1 MVLLVSLIR
10 ATKERRNKN
19 IHDSPSTKSPTHART
34 KYFPQL
40 LQIPPPPVC
49 PLWCPLSH
57 SVSSF
62 FFVFFFS
69 SLSLSLSLSPLS
81 SSASFFS
88 LPPPFSFHHLF
99 FLLNNSSSSSRTI
112 FLWKKNYF
120 VEHATDTYSICL
132 QNHPSIVHFLLLFI
146 PDSCGLV
153 KFLPCKSST
162 ETS

>member
-69 SLSLSLSLSPLS
+69 SLSLL
-81 SSASFFS
+81 
-88 LPPPFSFHHLF
+88 
-99 FLLNNSSSSSRTI
+99 
-112 FLWKKNYF
+112 
-120 VEHATDTYSICL
+120 
-132 QNHPSIVHFLLLFI
+132 FLLLLPSSPFLLPSLFI
-146 PDSCGLV
+146 IFFFFLTTHRVAPERYFYGKKIISLNMQQTHTPFAFRIIHPSCIFYYFS
-153 KFLPCKSST
+153 FLIRVV
-162 ETS
+162 

>member
-1 MVLLVSLIR
+1 MILQAQKARLTH
-10 ATKERRNKN
+10 AQNT
-19 IHDSPSTKSPTHART
+19 SPSFSKSP
-34 KYFPQL
+34 L
-40 LQIPPPPVC
+40 PPSAPCGVHC
-49 PLWCPLSH
+49 PILFHLFSLS
-57 SVSSF
+57 SSF
-62 FFVFFFS
+62 
-69 SLSLSLSLSPLS
+69 LLSLSPLS

-112 FLWKKNYF
+112 FLWKKYYF

>member
-1 MVLLVSLIR
+1 MILQAQKARLTH
-10 ATKERRNKN
+10 AQNT
-19 IHDSPSTKSPTHART
+19 SPNFSKSPR
-34 KYFPQL
+34 PR
-40 LQIPPPPVC
+40 PPPV
-49 PLWCPLSH
+49 
-57 SVSSF
+57 VSIVPFCFIF
-62 FFVFFFS
+62 FLCLLLFF
-69 SLSLSLSLSPLS
+69 SLSLSLLFLLLLLS
-81 SSASFFS
+81 SPFLLPS
-88 LPPPFSFHHLF
+88 LFIIFF

-162 ETS
+162 ETSWIMNQIDLFIINFSCS

>member
-1 MVLLVSLIR
+1 MG
-10 ATKERRNKN
+10 KHKKP
-19 IHDSPSTKSPTHART
+19 DSRTHKILPPASPNPPSPR
-34 KYFPQL
+34 L
-40 LQIPPPPVC
+40 PPV
-49 PLWCPLSH
+49 
-57 SVSSF
+57 VSIVPFCFIF
-62 FFVFFFS
+62 FLCLLLFF
-69 SLSLSLSLSPLS
+69 SLSPLS

>member
-1 MVLLVSLIR
+1 MILQAQKARLTHAQNTSPNFSKSPR
-10 ATKERRNKN
+10 PPP
-19 IHDSPSTKSPTHART
+19 SPSGVHSPILFHL
-34 KYFPQL
+34 FS
-40 LQIPPPPVC
+40 
-49 PLWCPLSH
+49 LS
-57 SVSSF
+57 SSF
-62 FFVFFFS
+62 L
-69 SLSLSLSLSPLS
+69 LSLSLSLLFLLLLLS
-81 SSASFFS
+81 SPFLLPS
-88 LPPPFSFHHLF
+88 LFIIFF

-162 ETS
+162 ETSWIMNQIDLFIINFSCS

>member
-1 MVLLVSLIR
+1 MILQAQKARLTH
-10 ATKERRNKN
+10 AQNT
-19 IHDSPSTKSPTHART
+19 SPNFSKSPR
-34 KYFPQL
+34 PR
-40 LQIPPPPVC
+40 PPPV
-49 PLWCPLSH
+49 
-57 SVSSF
+57 VSIVPFCFIF
-62 FFVFFFS
+62 FLCLLLFF
-69 SLSLSLSLSPLS
+69 SLSLSLLFLLLLLS
-81 SSASFFS
+81 SPFLLPS
-88 LPPPFSFHHLF
+88 LFIIFF

>member
-19 IHDSPSTKSPTHART
+19 INDSPSTKSPTHART

-40 LQIPPPPVC
+40 LQIPPPPPSPSGVHS
-49 PLWCPLSH
+49 PILFHLFSLS
-57 SVSSF
+57 SSF
-62 FFVFFFS
+62 L
-69 SLSLSLSLSPLS
+69 LSLSLSLLFLLLLLS
-81 SSASFFS
+81 SPFLLPS
-88 LPPPFSFHHLF
+88 LFIIFF

>member
-34 KYFPQL
+34 KYFAQL
-40 LQIPPPPVC
+40 LQSPLPPPVVSIVPFC
-49 PLWCPLSH
+49 FIFFLCLLLS
-57 SVSSF
+57 
-62 FFVFFFS
+62 
-69 SLSLSLSLSPLS
+69 SLSLSLSPLS